1 MCRPPGPPGPAV
13 GPVQAPLPPPTTSS
27 TNVAAANNPSAY
39 LLPYLESQQQQQQ
52 AYEARVRQVGGVPE
66 GAFQGGMPPPQA
78 LAVPPPTHGAPAA
91 GAARFGMDT
100 SVGSGWRLPSS
111 TVSGFELI
119 YSPQPAHHEQ
129 AMNATLPPTHGLN
142 WPHSSQ

>member
-1 MCRPPGPPGPAV
+1 MCRPPGPPVPAP
-13 GPVQAPLPPPTTSS
+13 GTVQPPLPPTTSS
-27 TNVAAANNPSAY
+27 ANAAAGNPSAY
-39 LLPYLESQQQQQQ
+39 LLPYLENQQ
-52 AYEARVRQVGGVPE
+52 YEARVRQVPE
-66 GAFQGGMPPPQA
+66 GPFQGGMPPPQA

-100 SVGSGWRLPSS
+100 SVGSGWRLPNS

-129 AMNATLPPTHGLN
+129 AMTSTLPPTHGLN